1 MPKLLETFTSLPFL
15 TITPDTMIQ
24 TSQVRPAKKFGP
36 GYFIREQLELRE
48 WNQEE
53 LAEIT
58 AFSQK
63 HISDLLNNKKSISLD
78 TARILGEVFDTS
90 AQYWLN
96 LDNEYRIWLR
106 QEPNEKEK
114 EADTKAMI
122 YERMPIRDMIKKG
135 WLAPPQSTED
145 LKQKVLNFWGKT
157 TLNFDQEDATMLP
170 YLTRK
175 STAYNKFNAAYAIT
189 WYKKALSIADQITVN
204 AFDAAKLGMLCE
216 QITDHT
222 LAVDGVAIF
231 LEKLK
236 QIGVKFMVLP
246 HLEKTYLDGAAFFSN
261 NNPTVVY
268 TGRYKRLDHFWFTLT
283 HELAHVL
290 LHLNSTTTFI
300 LDNLQDG
307 ERDQM
312 ENEANALAGRFLKH
326 SEIAAFLKNETHYLS
341 ANRVEECAT
350 TYNVHPSIVIGKLA
364 HDGKTPYRNL
374 TRYHE
379 NALDLIPNEYK
390 F

>member
-1 MPKLLETFTSLPFL
+1 
-15 TITPDTMIQ
+15 MIQ

-63 HISDLLNNKKSISLD
+63 HISDLLNSKKSISLD

-135 WLAPPQSTED
+135 WLTPPQNTED
-145 LKQKVLNFWGKT
+145 LKQKVLIFWGKN
-157 TLNFDQEDATMLP
+157 TLNFDQEDATLLP

-189 WYKKALSIADQITVN
+189 WYKKALSIANQITVN
-204 AFDAAKLGMLCE
+204 AFDAEKLGVLCE
-216 QITDHT
+216 KITDHT

-326 SEIAAFLKNETHYLS
+326 SEIAEFLKNETHYLS